1 MVKRPFC
8 NLGVTECRYLSFG
21 FLRTTWRK
29 ELAYAKAVLENGFFL
44 GIADLA
50 LLASARQKKGY
61 IVCFDTDFSANRKFE
76 SLDGILHRWISSSE
90 TMPCKDEPDFASPD
104 TFCFAAVRADYNECK
119 FSQLNH
125 FVPLFYKG
133 RVGEGLWATIAEG
146 SLQRLEKRLEQLRVD
161 TATEEVQDEYVFSM
175 IEVIAKMEQQINFTR
190 KMFIQPQYLRM
201 GIVLCGH
208 CFP

>member
-1 MVKRPFC
+1 
-8 NLGVTECRYLSFG
+8 
-21 FLRTTWRK
+21 
-29 ELAYAKAVLENGFFL
+29 
-44 GIADLA
+44 
-50 LLASARQKKGY
+50 
-61 IVCFDTDFSANRKFE
+61 
-76 SLDGILHRWISSSE
+76 
-90 TMPCKDEPDFASPD
+90 MPCKDEPDFASPD

-161 TATEEVQDEYVFSM
+161 TATQEVQDEYVFSM

-190 KMFIQPQYLRM
+190 KMHEIGFHPASVPADGNCALWSLLSLEGGCVARAQ
-201 GIVLCGH
+201 LCSREQMMKMRVDARHGL
-208 CFP
+208 